1 MSNVVYMT
9 KERVQELEEEIHHLK
24 AVERKEVA
32 QKIADARSH
41 GDLSENAEYDAAK
54 HMQELL
60 EIKINKLEQTL
71 GRVQVI
77 RPDELPNDKVYILS
91 KVKVKNKKNNS
102 IFEYT
107 LVSDAEA
114 DFEKKKLSVMSPIG
128 KALMGKSI
136 GDEVE
141 IHAPAGKM
149 LFEILD
155 INR

>member
-9 KERVQELEEEIHHLK
+9 KEGVQNLEEEIHYLK
-24 AVERKEVA
+24 TVERKEVA

-54 HMQELL
+54 QLQELL
-60 EIKINKLEQTL
+60 EIKINKLESTL

-91 KVKVKNKKNNS
+91 KVKVQNKKNNAVL
-102 IFEYT
+102 EYM

-114 DFEKKKLSVMSPIG
+114 DFEKQKISVLSPIG
-128 KALMGKSI
+128 KALMGKAI
-136 GDEVE
+136 GEQVEVNV
-141 IHAPAGKM
+141 PARKL
-149 LFEILD
+149 LFEILE

>member
-9 KERVQELEEEIHHLK
+9 KEGVQNLEEEIHYLK
-24 AVERKEVA
+24 TVERKEVA

-54 HMQELL
+54 QLQELL
-60 EIKINKLEQTL
+60 EIKINKLESTL

-91 KVKVKNKKNNS
+91 KVKVQNKKNNAVL
-102 IFEYT
+102 EYM

-114 DFEKKKLSVMSPIG
+114 DFEKQKISVLSPIG
-128 KALMGKSI
+128 KALMGKAI
-136 GDEVE
+136 GEQVEVKV
-141 IHAPAGKM
+141 PAGKL
-149 LFEILD
+149 LFEILE

>member
-9 KERVQELEEEIHHLK
+9 KEGVQNLEEEIHYLK
-24 AVERKEVA
+24 TVERKEVA

-54 HMQELL
+54 QLQELL
-60 EIKINKLEQTL
+60 EIKINKLESTL

-91 KVKVKNKKNNS
+91 KVKVQNKKNNA
-102 IFEYT
+102 ILEYM

-114 DFEKKKLSVMSPIG
+114 DFEKQKISVLSPIG
-128 KALMGKSI
+128 KALMGKAI
-136 GDEVE
+136 GEQVEVKV
-141 IHAPAGKM
+141 PAGKL
-149 LFEILD
+149 LFEILE